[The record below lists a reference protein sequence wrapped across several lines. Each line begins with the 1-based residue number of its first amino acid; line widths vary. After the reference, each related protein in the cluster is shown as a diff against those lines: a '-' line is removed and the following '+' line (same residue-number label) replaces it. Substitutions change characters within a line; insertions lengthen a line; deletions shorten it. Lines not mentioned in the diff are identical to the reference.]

1 MKLLLITDGIT
12 PFVIGG
18 MQKHSAGIAKHLSE
32 KGVDVTLVHCVP
44 YDKKVPT
51 REEVLESLGLTSES
65 PLEVVGM
72 RFPKPGFVPGHY
84 LNESYLYSMQVYF
97 LLKDRLKE
105 FDFIYCKGFSGW
117 YFLKKKKSGESMPP
131 IGVKFHGYEMFQKGG
146 GWRLYWERMLLKGP
160 TKWITTNADFV
171 FSYGGKITELIKS
184 LGIPSTRIIE
194 VASGIDRSWVS
205 PKRGHQIEELNFLF
219 VGRYER
225 RKGIEELTEVIKQLP
240 LKENVRFHFV
250 GPIDYS
256 KRLVREDVTYHG
268 EIRKAEEMKS
278 IFDRCNVLLV
288 PSHSE
293 GMPNVILEGMSR
305 ALAIVATDV
314 GAVAAL
320 VDSTNGWLIPP
331 QDIHRLKWTIES
343 IINSDWSEIPKK
355 GNTSQSKVIQ
365 DFIWDSISDKIILS
379 TFGRL

>member
-18 MQKHSAGIAKHLSE
+18 MQKHSAGIAKHLSQ
-32 KGVDVTLVHCVP
+32 KGVTVTLVHCVP
-44 YDKKVPT
+44 YDKKVPS
-51 REEVLESLGLTSES
+51 REEVLESMGMAIES
-65 PLEVVGM
+65 SLEVIGM
-72 RFPKPGFVPGHY
+72 KFPKPGFVPGHY
-84 LNESYLYSMQVYF
+84 LSESYLYSMQVYF

-160 TKWITTNADFV
+160 TKWITSHADFV
-171 FSYGGKITELIKS
+171 FSYGGKITELIKG
-184 LGIPSTRIIE
+184 LGIPTQRIIE
-194 VASGIDRSWVS
+194 VASGIDKSWVS
-205 PKRGHQIEELNFLF
+205 QKKSTQIDVLNFLF

-225 RKGIEELTEVIKQLP
+225 RKGIEELSEVIKQLP
-240 LKENVRFHFV
+240 VREKVMFHFV

-256 KRLVREDVTYHG
+256 KRVVREDVIYHG
-268 EIRKAEEMKS
+268 EIRKAEEMKAV
-278 IFDRCNVLLV
+278 FDACNVLLV

-305 ALAIVATDV
+305 GLAIVATDV

-331 QDIHRLKWTIES
+331 QDIHRLNSTIES
-343 IINSDWSEIPKK
+343 IINGDWSEIPIK
-355 GNTSQSKVIQ
+355 GSISQSKVLR